1 MSSKLSQMS
10 FVSYFYGHS
19 RLTNT
24 PLKRVEQNVTAHYT
38 MMACHLTTNY
48 RLSNSNRIC
57 LVCERYRVTSCSSL
71 SMVLPAVVVP
81 DHSKSKLQFVNRRI
95 ISIKWTWL
103 SQSCCTKQ
111 KTRALPQP
119 LQTVLGRTQMLHGF
133 LRYLPTQLN
142 TLRLLRA
149 INLSIVQLS
158 YFVDQGRQIVSIT
171 YQDHDGTVVAAANDD
186 LDDNA

>member
-19 RLTNT
+19 RLRKNT
-24 PLKRVEQNVTAHYT
+24 PQKRVEQNVTAHYT

-57 LVCERYRVTSCSSL
+57 LVCERYRVASCSSL

-111 KTRALPQP
+111 KQKTRALPQP
-119 LQTVLGRTQMLHGF
+119 LLQTVSAWTDSDVAWLF
-133 LRYLPTQLN
+133 LCDISLLN
-142 TLRLLRA
+142 
-149 INLSIVQLS
+149 
-158 YFVDQGRQIVSIT
+158 
-171 YQDHDGTVVAAANDD
+171 
-186 LDDNA
+186 

>member
-1 MSSKLSQMS
+1 MSSKLSYMS

-19 RLTNT
+19 RLREKNT
-24 PLKRVEQNVTAHYT
+24 PQKRVEQNVTAHYT

-57 LVCERYRVTSCSSL
+57 LVCERYRVASCSSL

-81 DHSKSKLQFVNRRI
+81 DHSKSKWQFVNRRI

-111 KTRALPQP
+111 KQKTRALPQP
-119 LQTVLGRTQMLHGF
+119 LQTVSAWTDSDVAWFF
-133 LRYLPTQLN
+133 LCDISLLN
-142 TLRLLRA
+142 
-149 INLSIVQLS
+149 
-158 YFVDQGRQIVSIT
+158 
-171 YQDHDGTVVAAANDD
+171 
-186 LDDNA
+186 

>member
-19 RLTNT
+19 RLREKNT
-24 PLKRVEQNVTAHYT
+24 PQKRVEQNVTAHYT

-111 KTRALPQP
+111 KQKSTCTTPTSTDSECLDGLRCCM
-119 LQTVLGRTQMLHGF
+119 VF
-133 LRYLPTQLN
+133 SLRYLPTQLN

-171 YQDHDGTVVAAANDD
+171 Y
-186 LDDNA
+186 